1 MMDHSQ
7 SRVDYVVERN
17 LEPDRDFADG
27 LLVLAL
33 ELRLASLSRAH
44 VSLQVKY
51 THLYPAF
58 RTSLCDG
65 SLSFVRNRAG
75 TRHSLRTTP
84 STKRRKSPS
93 QGGKEHKNDT
103 RKHRNL
109 RSWTTHSLSRPRGT
123 HIRFT
128 THTINPFSL
137 FSSPFLLS
145 PLFVT
150 CSTACSRQQHF
161 TALDEIMMTEPTYRR
176 TLLVINTPQSLGH
189 VKWGNRRPRLGLLPR
204 RLVEGFHLS
213 LLIHVI
219 FRPFLCNC
227 PLNVFAPGCWRKGGR
242 EEGEDGSMRS
252 GRPCIRDTYFAI
264 FFSEFEY
271 DGIP

>member
-1 MMDHSQ
+1 MFPSKSNTHIPTPPSGPHSATGLSASCATAQ
-7 SRVDYVVERN
+7 ERAI
-17 LEPDRDFADG
+17 PSGPTYRQQHD
-27 LLVLAL
+27 
-33 ELRLASLSRAH
+33 
-44 VSLQVKY
+44 K
-51 THLYPAF
+51 TMT
-58 RTSLCDG
+58 TSH
-65 SLSFVRNRAG
+65 RQIP
-75 TRHSLRTTP
+75 TTRTTQ

-93 QGGKEHKNDT
+93 QGGKKHKNDT

-137 FSSPFLLS
+137 FSSPFFLS

-189 VKWGNRRPRLGLLPR
+189 VKWGNRRPRLGLLTR

-227 PLNVFAPGCWRKGGR
+227 PLNVLAPGCWRKGGR

-252 GRPCIRDTYFAI
+252 GRPCSRDTYFAI
-264 FFSEFEY
+264 FFF
-271 DGIP
+271 

>member
-75 TRHSLRTTP
+75 TRHSLRP
-84 STKRRKSPS
+84 
-93 QGGKEHKNDT
+93 N
-103 RKHRNL
+103 
-109 RSWTTHSLSRPRGT
+109 
-123 HIRFT
+123 I
-128 THTINPFSL
+128 
-137 FSSPFLLS
+137 
-145 PLFVT
+145 
-150 CSTACSRQQHF
+150 STATRQ
-161 TALDEIMMTEPTYRR
+161 DND
-176 TLLVINTPQSLGH
+176 NTSSTNTNH
-189 VKWGNRRPRLGLLPR
+189 K
-204 RLVEGFHLS
+204 
-213 LLIHVI
+213 
-219 FRPFLCNC
+219 
-227 PLNVFAPGCWRKGGR
+227 
-242 EEGEDGSMRS
+242 DGT
-252 GRPCIRDTYFAI
+252 ID
-264 FFSEFEY
+264 
-271 DGIP
+271 